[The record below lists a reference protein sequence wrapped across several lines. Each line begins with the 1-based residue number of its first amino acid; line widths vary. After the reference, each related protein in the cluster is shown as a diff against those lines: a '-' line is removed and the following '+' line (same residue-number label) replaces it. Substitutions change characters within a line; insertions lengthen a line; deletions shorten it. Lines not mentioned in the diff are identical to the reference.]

1 MTLTAKQHTGGP
13 LFRSYLRWAEPR
25 YARMKPE
32 WAAWAR
38 EFDVWLYTTASGRG
52 VFLGALAMIVLT
64 TWWLSRSAIP
74 WWGAFAFGVCI
85 WFGFLCA
92 LALSW
97 VEPGL
102 FRGRLFF
109 RSVVLISMLGCSGG
123 LLGFVVGSEIELREG
138 NWRGSVDQQ
147 VDRLLG
153 KFSEVLPL
161 ILGVIVGTMMIQWG
175 VARWRGYLQGQR
187 LERVRLEHE
196 RDLATLRSREAEMRV
211 LQAQIQPHF
220 IFNSLSAVQHWVDT
234 NDARASTLL
243 RALTSFLRCGTEL
256 MGRERVRV
264 EEEFAM
270 VSQYLA
276 VMAQRLGARLDWH
289 LEPSATL
296 RDVMIPPGVVMTLV
310 ENAIEHAVEPSLRSV
325 VLRVTAEVTTTDQAR
340 RWAEIWVRDD
350 GAGWPPDTPP
360 ADGTGLANVRSR
372 LAIALGPSASLA
384 LQLGE
389 GGGCEA
395 CIRWPL

>member
-1 MTLTAKQHTGGP
+1 
-13 LFRSYLRWAEPR
+13 
-25 YARMKPE
+25 
-32 WAAWAR
+32 
-38 EFDVWLYTTASGRG
+38 
-52 VFLGALAMIVLT
+52 
-64 TWWLSRSAIP
+64 
-74 WWGAFAFGVCI
+74 
-85 WFGFLCA
+85 
-92 LALSW
+92 
-97 VEPGL
+97 
-102 FRGRLFF
+102 
-109 RSVVLISMLGCSGG
+109 
-123 LLGFVVGSEIELREG
+123 
-138 NWRGSVDQQ
+138 
-147 VDRLLG
+147 
-153 KFSEVLPL
+153 
-161 ILGVIVGTMMIQWG
+161 
-175 VARWRGYLQGQR
+175 
-187 LERVRLEHE
+187 VRLEHE

-296 RDVMIPPGVVMTLV
+296 RDVMIPSGVVMTLV

>member
-1 MTLTAKQHTGGP
+1 M
-13 LFRSYLRWAEPR
+13 
-25 YARMKPE
+25 
-32 WAAWAR
+32 
-38 EFDVWLYTTASGRG
+38 
-52 VFLGALAMIVLT
+52 
-64 TWWLSRSAIP
+64 
-74 WWGAFAFGVCI
+74 
-85 WFGFLCA
+85 
-92 LALSW
+92 
-97 VEPGL
+97 
-102 FRGRLFF
+102 
-109 RSVVLISMLGCSGG
+109 LISMLGCSGG

-196 RDLATLRSREAEMRV
+196 RDLATLRSREAEMRA

-296 RDVMIPPGVVMTLV
+296 RDVMIPSGVVMTLV